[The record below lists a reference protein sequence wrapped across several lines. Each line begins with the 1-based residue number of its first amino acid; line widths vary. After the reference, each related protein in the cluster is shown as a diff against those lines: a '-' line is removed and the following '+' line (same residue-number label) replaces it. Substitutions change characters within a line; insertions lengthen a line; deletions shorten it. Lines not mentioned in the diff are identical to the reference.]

1 MYVEDFCISELSLRM
16 CAKCVMADKRL
27 QMVMLL
33 FLYEF
38 KTTHFN
44 RWNFYLNLLMNYQRI
59 DVFGQLQNNYI
70 IIISGVTNILFFDVW
85 RSKMTL
91 LWATMLLWWTNENKT
106 KINKLYVAST
116 NEYLYK
122 HFTLIKILSYTYN
135 NRLIFKGKWLSK

>member
-70 IIISGVTNILFFDVW
+70 IIISGVTNILFFDV
-85 RSKMTL
+85 
-91 LWATMLLWWTNENKT
+91 
-106 KINKLYVAST
+106 
-116 NEYLYK
+116 
-122 HFTLIKILSYTYN
+122 
-135 NRLIFKGKWLSK
+135 